1 MPPLLFL
8 MLSLPMT
15 QLAHVV
21 FPTAMANGTISGA
34 FAFCE
39 QKFFFMFWAILTF
52 GL

>member
-8 MLSLPMT
+8 MLSFPMT

-34 FAFCE
+34 FVFCE
-39 QKFFFMFWAILTF
+39 Q
-52 GL
+52 